1 MGLVKFG
8 AGIVQISGSIAGT
21 VHARNRFGN
30 YIRPRTKPVN
40 KHTERQEAIR
50 TILSVM
56 TEYWNSSMNDG
67 ERELW
72 NVYAAGVSWLN
83 RIGETVHVTGF
94 NMFCRTNAVV
104 ITCGGAL
111 SKVAPTI
118 LSLPTKDTTMHIGGT
133 SIANQ
138 TITYHFSTAGWTGPN
153 PKMGIAVYQGLPQLS
168 SRNFFNGHWRFQ
180 KFFEGPGG
188 TPGIVIVEAVFPF
201 ALGQKL
207 FIKARLLD
215 SDHRVSEQWQ
225 LTPYV
230 VPVDA

>member
-50 TILSVM
+50 AILSVM
-56 TEYWNSSMNDG
+56 TEYWNHSMNDG
-67 ERELW
+67 ERALW
-72 NVYAAGVSWLN
+72 DVYAAAVSWLN
-83 RIGETVHVTGF
+83 RLGETIHITGF
-94 NMFCRTNAVV
+94 NMFCRTNGCV
-104 ITCGGAL
+104 ITCGGPI

-118 LSLPTKDTTMHIGGT
+118 LSLPTKDSTMEISNT

-138 TITYHFSTAGWTGPN
+138 TISSTFDITGWAGSPG
-153 PKMGIAVYQGLPQLS
+153 KLGIAVYMGLPQLA
-168 SRNFFNGHWRFQ
+168 SRNFFNGHWRFMQ
-180 KFFEGPGG
+180 FFDGPGTG
-188 TPGIVIVEAVFPF
+188 TVVLTAAFPF

-207 FIKARLLD
+207 FLKARLLD
-215 SDHRVSEQWQ
+215 NDHRISEPWM
-225 LTPYV
+225 LPTHV
-230 VPVDA
+230 VLAD